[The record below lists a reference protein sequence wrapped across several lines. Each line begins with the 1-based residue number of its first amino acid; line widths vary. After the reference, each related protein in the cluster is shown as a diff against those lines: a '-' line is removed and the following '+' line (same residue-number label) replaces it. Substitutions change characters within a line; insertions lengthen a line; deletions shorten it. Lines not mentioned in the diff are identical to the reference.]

1 MLSARLRELK
11 SFNKMRLLL
20 SLCLLSYAG
29 IAVSD
34 ETTSGHEL
42 SSASQLFTWLLS
54 TFAIL
59 AIILVVAYLLKKTRF
74 VRNNSGKLVILN
86 QLYLGTKQRVV
97 VVKAKNRQIMLG
109 VTQSQITYLTDLDDE
124 KAEFD
129 KVLEDHSKA
138 NTDTENSIEQGS
150 HDISKSN

>member
-74 VRNNSGKLVILN
+74 VLN
-86 QLYLGTKQRVV
+86 QLYLGPKQRVV

>member
-86 QLYLGTKQRVV
+86 QLYLGPKQRVV

-109 VTQSQITYLTDLDDE
+109 VTQSQITYLTD
-124 KAEFD
+124 
-129 KVLEDHSKA
+129 
-138 NTDTENSIEQGS
+138 
-150 HDISKSN
+150 

>member
-1 MLSARLRELK
+1 M
-11 SFNKMRLLL
+11 L
-20 SLCLLSYAG
+20 SLCLLAYAG

-86 QLYLGTKQRVV
+86 QLYLGPKQRVV

-109 VTQSQITYLTDLDDE
+109 VTQSHIPSLTDLDDE

-138 NTDTENSIEQGS
+138 NADTENSIEQGS

>member
-1 MLSARLRELK
+1 MPAV
-11 SFNKMRLLL
+11 
-20 SLCLLSYAG
+20 LCS

-86 QLYLGTKQRVV
+86 QLYLGPKQRVV
-97 VVKAKNRQIMLG
+97 IVKAKNRQIMLG

-124 KAEFD
+124 KSEFD
-129 KVLEDHSKA
+129 KVLEDHTKP

>member
-1 MLSARLRELK
+1 
-11 SFNKMRLLL
+11 MRLLL

-74 VRNNSGKLVILN
+74 VRNNSGKLVIL
-86 QLYLGTKQRVV
+86 GPKQRVV

>member
-1 MLSARLRELK
+1 M
-11 SFNKMRLLL
+11 
-20 SLCLLSYAG
+20 
-29 IAVSD
+29 
-34 ETTSGHEL
+34 
-42 SSASQLFTWLLS
+42 
-54 TFAIL
+54 
-59 AIILVVAYLLKKTRF
+59 
-74 VRNNSGKLVILN
+74 
-86 QLYLGTKQRVV
+86 V

-124 KAEFD
+124 KVEFD

>member
-1 MLSARLRELK
+1 M
-11 SFNKMRLLL
+11 
-20 SLCLLSYAG
+20 
-29 IAVSD
+29 
-34 ETTSGHEL
+34 
-42 SSASQLFTWLLS
+42 
-54 TFAIL
+54 
-59 AIILVVAYLLKKTRF
+59 KKTRF

-86 QLYLGTKQRVV
+86 QLYLGPKQRVV

-138 NTDTENSIEQGS
+138 NADTENSIEQGS